1 MKLFIA
7 GAESKQVRIC
17 NGIANSPSMLLS
29 YYHLAGK
36 QHRIPADFKSEYH
49 SFKKGNTSFIMD
61 SGLFTMMFGAGSNQT
76 YEVKELEEYTERYLA
91 NVKEMQY
98 EDYIVEMDVHKL
110 FGLKE
115 LAKFRKRFV
124 NNYPIDKTIFVW
136 HIEEEIDGWQQMCQT
151 YPYVAISV
159 PELRIV
165 LERKFLK
172 GFIQKMVA
180 EAHKIN
186 PQIKIHLLGCT
197 SHTLLSQPGYYSAD
211 STSWLQAVKYGT
223 LKVPHIKGGGI
234 HFDEIA
240 ALESDTINKRV
251 KANTKIL
258 KTKYNLEYVESQV
271 SKVSAISIAAY
282 KLMATELN
290 QEYFNQSYEGIDEQL
305 TDLL

>member
-98 EDYIVEMDVHKL
+98 SDYIVEMDVHKL

-115 LAKFRKRFV
+115 LAKFRKRFT

-136 HIEEEIDGWQQMCQT
+136 HIEEEIDGWQQMCRT

-172 GFIQKMVA
+172 GFIQKMIA

-240 ALESDTINKRV
+240 SLESDTINKRV

-258 KTKYNLEYVESQV
+258 KTKYNLEYIESQV